1 MIVSMTGYAAKTFL
15 VGDESFKVELKSLN
29 HRFLDVKLRMPRDL
43 GFLESGIKGLFESRI
58 KRGSLDAWIERT
70 GTARVEST
78 VKVNEGQLAY
88 AYEVL
93 SGIRNQY
100 ALKEEIQLKDLVS
113 FPDVL
118 VKKNGDERSEEAA
131 AALKSAVHV
140 ALSEA
145 VEELIRMRIAE
156 GERLKHALLGILKNL
171 RISHEKLKLQ
181 RTAIQNRAREKV
193 RKKIEQCFQ
202 AYSSPEEAMRGLI
215 ETRIAQEISFSLEKL
230 DIEEELTRFLG
241 HLEAI
246 ESELVKGG
254 QVGKRLD
261 FLFQELNREINTLGN
276 KSQDLEISKEV
287 IELKMWVEQ
296 MREQSLNLE

>member
-1 MIVSMTGYAAKTFL
+1 MIVSMTGYASKMVL
-15 VGDESFKVELKSLN
+15 IGDESFKIELKSLN

-58 KRGSLDAWIERT
+58 KRGSLDAWIERI
-70 GTARVEST
+70 GTPRVEST

-88 AYEVL
+88 AHEVL
-93 SGIRNQY
+93 SGIRSQY
-100 ALKEEIQLKDLVS
+100 GLKEEIQLKDLIS

-118 VKKNGDERSEEAA
+118 IKKNGDERSEEAA
-131 AALKSAVHV
+131 AALKGAVHEAV
-140 ALSEA
+140 SEA
-145 VEELIRMRIAE
+145 IDDLIRMRISE
-156 GERLKHALLGILKNL
+156 GERLKNALLSILMNL

-181 RTAIQNRAREKV
+181 RTAIQNRAKDKV
-193 RKKIEQCFQ
+193 RKKIDQCFQ
-202 AYSSPEEAMRGLI
+202 AYSSPDEAMRALM
-215 ETRIAQEISFSLEKL
+215 ETRIAQEISYSLEKL

-241 HLEAI
+241 HLDAI
-246 ESELVKGG
+246 ESQLEKGG

>member
-1 MIVSMTGYAAKTFL
+1 MTGYASKMVL
-15 VGDESFKVELKSLN
+15 IGDESFKIELKSLN

-58 KRGSLDAWIERT
+58 KRGSLDAWIERI
-70 GTARVEST
+70 GTPRVEST

-88 AYEVL
+88 AHEVL
-93 SGIRNQY
+93 SGIRSQY
-100 ALKEEIQLKDLVS
+100 GLKEEIQLKDLIS

-118 VKKNGDERSEEAA
+118 IKKNGDERSEEAA
-131 AALKSAVHV
+131 AALKGAVHEAV
-140 ALSEA
+140 SEA
-145 VEELIRMRIAE
+145 IDDLIRMRISE
-156 GERLKHALLGILKNL
+156 GERLKNALLSILMNL

-181 RTAIQNRAREKV
+181 RTAIQNRAKDKV
-193 RKKIEQCFQ
+193 RKKIDQCFQ
-202 AYSSPEEAMRGLI
+202 AYSSPDEAMRALM
-215 ETRIAQEISFSLEKL
+215 ETRIAQEISYSLEKL

-241 HLEAI
+241 HLDAI
-246 ESELVKGG
+246 ESQLEKGG